1 MEKALIST
9 LINYMT
15 EKNMIAD
22 TCSPT
27 SYSVTSSII
36 DFTASGGGLPTSL
49 AINKPYYFQPNNT
62 LDHQNSDIKALEVV
76 STLFESTFDNGV
88 NNVASDDIFS
98 RIMLYIVDGYDNI
111 LIQTPLSATLGISY
125 GGYARKLY
133 MVELKDIIWQ
143 KCYIELLDT
152 GLIIAGEG
160 IKLNVYY
167 DKKKVTI

>member
-1 MEKALIST
+1 M
-9 LINYMT
+9 
-15 EKNMIAD
+15 
-22 TCSPT
+22 
-27 SYSVTSSII
+27 
-36 DFTASGGGLPTSL
+36 
-49 AINKPYYFQPNNT
+49 
-62 LDHQNSDIKALEVV
+62 
-76 STLFESTFDNGV
+76 

-152 GLIIAGEG
+152 SLISAGEG